1 MLLMSLSV
9 DWTQLRKE
17 SKLGNVNRNFQN
29 GKAKRSKKL
38 EKKKKSKPIY
48 KNCETT
54 IKGVGVCLLSRARL
68 FATPWTVARQ
78 APLSMGFSRQEYWS
92 GLLCSLPGES
102 SRPKNRT
109 CISCTAGRRFNLCTT
124 RLKMVYRLY
133 SGTIRQLLGL
143 LQWDFT
149 VG

>member
-78 APLSMGFSRQEYWS
+78 APLFMGFSRHECWS
-92 GLLCSLPGES
+92 GLPFLTP
-102 SRPKNRT
+102 
-109 CISCTAGRRFNLCTT
+109 
-124 RLKMVYRLY
+124 
-133 SGTIRQLLGL
+133 
-143 LQWDFT
+143 
-149 VG
+149 